1 MRSFVVK
8 QIFES
13 HVFIDLTADGQ
24 IMNNDPTIQK
34 LLTEYQSTFEQ
45 YNKRVTS
52 TFSKENLF
60 EYNEIL
66 LSAHSC
72 AIEGN
77 SFSVND
83 TRELKEHGLNLKLQN
98 KSMLEA
104 YEILDHF
111 KAFEY
116 LFANIELPLTEQLLI
131 DTHKLLTNNTIQYT
145 KGYAPGEYTRS
156 RMAAG
161 DTIFPDHETSI
172 ASVPAL
178 MEQTQAAVDQKTAH
192 PIEIAAKFHKYF
204 IYLHPFPDGNGRL
217 GRLMS
222 NFILAKA
229 GHPLIIIESKQKEEY
244 INTLKFSHKHNDLSV
259 ISSFFIQTSI
269 NRMKQEMHQA
279 SQNPVQNDTQG
290 AANNKSRGMKF
301 IF

>member
-1 MRSFVVK
+1 MS
-8 QIFES
+8 
-13 HVFIDLTADGQ
+13 
-24 IMNNDPTIQK
+24 NNFNIEN
-34 LLTEYQSTFEQ
+34 LLAE
-45 YNKRVTS
+45 YNKTYKLYNKKVAS
-52 TFSKENLF
+52 TFSKENFF

-83 TRELKEHGLNLKLQN
+83 TRELKEHGLNLKLHN

-116 LFANIELPLTEQLLI
+116 LFGNLSLSFTEKLLI
-131 DTHKLLTNNTIQYT
+131 DTHKLLTFNTIQYT
-145 KGYAPGEYTRS
+145 KGSEPGEYTKS

-172 ASVPAL
+172 ANVPAL
-178 MEQTQAAVDQKTAH
+178 MEQTEAAIIKNTTH

-222 NFILAKA
+222 NFILAKS
-229 GHPLIIIESKQKEEY
+229 GHPIVIIEASQKEEY
-244 INTLKFSHKHNDLSV
+244 INALKVSHKHNDTDV
-259 ISSFFIQTSI
+259 ISAFFIKTSI
-269 NRMKQEMHQA
+269 HRMKQELMQSA
-279 SQNPVQNDTQG
+279 KSPAQKTSAKNR
-290 AANNKSRGMKF
+290 NNKSKGMKF

>member
-1 MRSFVVK
+1 MSDNLTIEQLLAEYKKTLGLYKEQVV
-8 QIFES
+8 
-13 HVFIDLTADGQ
+13 
-24 IMNNDPTIQK
+24 
-34 LLTEYQSTFEQ
+34 STFAA
-45 YNKRVTS
+45 
-52 TFSKENLF
+52 ENHF

-83 TRELKEHGLNLKLQN
+83 TRELKEHGISLKLQN

-104 YEILDHF
+104 FEILDHF

-116 LFANIELPLTEQLLI
+116 LFNNLQLPLSEQLLI
-131 DTHKLLTNNTIQYT
+131 DTHKLLTANTIQYT
-145 KGYAPGEYTRS
+145 KNYQPGEYTRS

-161 DTIFPDHETSI
+161 DTIFPDHEESI

-178 MEQTQAAVDQKTAH
+178 MEQTQEAINKKLAQ
-192 PIEIAAKFHKYF
+192 PIEISAKFHKYF

-217 GRLMS
+217 GRLIS

-229 GHPLIIIESKQKEEY
+229 GEPLVIIEASRKAEY
-244 INTLKFSHKHNDLSV
+244 IDVLKFSHKHNNLEL
-259 ISSFFIQTSI
+259 ISSFFIKTSI
-269 NRMKQEMHQA
+269 NRMKNEIQQA
-279 SQNPVQNDTQG
+279 SQNAGQKINPSN
-290 AANNKSRGMKF
+290 NNKSKGKSF